1 MPPPKA
7 SRDGSRGKSPEQ
19 NLLPHLEQGR
29 KSSVGREVRYSS
41 ASDEGTRN
49 GTAEASDSQFYLG
62 NLVLATA
69 TDLAGG
75 DGL

>member
-1 MPPPKA
+1 LPPPKA

-49 GTAEASDSQFYLG
+49 GTAEASDSILSRESSAG
-62 NLVLATA
+62 N
-69 TDLAGG
+69 GNGPRRG